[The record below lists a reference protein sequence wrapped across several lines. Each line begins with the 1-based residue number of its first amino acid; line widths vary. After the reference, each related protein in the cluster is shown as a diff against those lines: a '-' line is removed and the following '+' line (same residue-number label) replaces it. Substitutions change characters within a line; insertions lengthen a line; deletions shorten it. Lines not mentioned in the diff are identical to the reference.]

1 MAGLGE
7 TYITK
12 NIIFLV
18 IIIIEFY
25 DWNYLKEGT
34 VCSTQFAHPHL
45 RGIDVTLSAPMQNI
59 SQLL

>member
-18 IIIIEFY
+18 IITNEFY
-25 DWNYLKEGT
+25 DWNYLKEGK
-34 VCSTQFAHPHL
+34 VCSTQFAHPQL
-45 RGIDVTLSAPMQNI
+45 RDIDVNLSVPMQNI
-59 SQLL
+59 S